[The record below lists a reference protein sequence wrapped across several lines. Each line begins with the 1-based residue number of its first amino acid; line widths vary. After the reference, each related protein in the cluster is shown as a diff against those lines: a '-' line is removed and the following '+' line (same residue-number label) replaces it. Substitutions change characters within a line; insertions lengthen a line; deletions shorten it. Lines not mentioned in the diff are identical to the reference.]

1 VRTRFILNN
10 FSGIGLGSQDPR
22 TPTPLATPLKSVYFN
37 GGVHTYSALR
47 VAALVKTQETL
58 FTSAAQQRAKQRM
71 CERSITLRYS
81 EMQSG
86 METRECK
93 RACVKFFDAGR
104 FLQKASMR
112 RADVRS
118 SVCPSVGPSVP
129 SIDSR

>member
-1 VRTRFILNN
+1 M
-10 FSGIGLGSQDPR
+10 GLDWGPR
-22 TPTPLATPLKSVYFN
+22 TPGPHPLATPLKSVYFN

-58 FTSAAQQRAKQRM
+58 FTRAAQQRAKQRM

-93 RACVKFFDAGR
+93 RACVKFLTLA
-104 FLQKASMR
+104 ASSRKRLCVGLMS
-112 RADVRS
+112 VRLFVRP
-118 SVCPSVGPSVP
+118 SVCPV
-129 SIDSR
+129 DR